1 MFCQLDQQP
10 WKRMLTSPYSPPNCW
25 IYAST
30 VWDPYQQNA
39 INRVEMVQRRAARYV
54 TNRHGNRSCVIDV
67 LSHLNWKS
75 LETHRK
81 EARLCMLFNI
91 KHELVAINKSDS
103 LIESQSSHVR
113 LGNNKFIVPQSKC
126 DYRKESFFPP
136 RTIRD
141 WNRLPSDIASAES
154 LSTG

>member
-1 MFCQLDQQP
+1 
-10 WKRMLTSPYSPPNCW
+10 
-25 IYAST
+25 
-30 VWDPYQQNA
+30 
-39 INRVEMVQRRAARYV
+39 MVQRRAARYV

-67 LSHLNWKS
+67 LSHLDWKS

-126 DYRKESFFPP
+126 DYRKESFFFPENYQGLEQTTFRHCVSRVAFYRLVTTVIRLTILSLLGV
-136 RTIRD
+136 RTD
-141 WNRLPSDIASAES
+141 NFEKGLYKY
-154 LSTG
+154 LTVVV